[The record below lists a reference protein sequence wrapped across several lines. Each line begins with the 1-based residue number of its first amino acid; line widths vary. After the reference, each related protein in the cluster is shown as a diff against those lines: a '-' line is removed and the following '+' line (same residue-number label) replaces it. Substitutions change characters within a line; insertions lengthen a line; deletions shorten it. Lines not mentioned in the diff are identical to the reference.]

1 MKNLIAFALMIMAQV
16 INPISAAEPITYK
29 LWQNGAPT
37 SNGIAKGLEQ
47 SDSTGWIT
55 FVSVPEITVYPA
67 DRPSGTALLLCPG
80 GGYFGLSSLY
90 EGSALAQPLNE
101 IGVTL
106 AVLKYRMP
114 NGHHE
119 VPREDA
125 LRALDILNDKASELK
140 IDPEKIGIGG
150 ASAGGH
156 LAATVIS
163 HPGKIAPAFQV
174 LFYPVITMSEEFTH
188 SGSRN
193 LLLGDKPSENLI
205 EYFSNELYVSSE
217 TPPTFIAV
225 SQNDPAVPLRNSTD
239 YFRAL
244 VANNVQV
251 SFHVYPTGGHGW
263 LCNPDFTYL
272 NQALTELTNW
282 LVSFGR

>member
-1 MKNLIAFALMIMAQV
+1 
-16 INPISAAEPITYK
+16 
-29 LWQNGAPT
+29 
-37 SNGIAKGLEQ
+37 
-47 SDSTGWIT
+47 
-55 FVSVPEITVYPA
+55 
-67 DRPSGTALLLCPG
+67 
-80 GGYFGLSSLY
+80 
-90 EGSALAQPLNE
+90 
-101 IGVTL
+101 
-106 AVLKYRMP
+106 
-114 NGHHE
+114 
-119 VPREDA
+119 
-125 LRALDILNDKASELK
+125 
-140 IDPEKIGIGG
+140 
-150 ASAGGH
+150 
-156 LAATVIS
+156 
-163 HPGKIAPAFQV
+163 
-174 LFYPVITMSEEFTH
+174 MSEEFTH

-205 EYFSNELYVSSE
+205 EYFSNELHVSSE

-282 LVSFGR
+282 LVNFGR